1 MGVAMNRKPQMPLAV
16 FETKPGVIKM
26 TKMTI
31 TESADFNWHGYYK
44 EVNIDLFFFQ
54 WRNSLYW
61 NRTSSLWRLHDHNQ
75 LDTSHSVGLL
85 WTNDQHDAETS
96 T

>member
-26 TKMTI
+26 TTMTI

-44 EVNIDLFFFQ
+44 VNIDLFFS
-54 WRNSLYW
+54 NGA
-61 NRTSSLWRLHDHNQ
+61 T
-75 LDTSHSVGLL
+75 
-85 WTNDQHDAETS
+85 AS
-96 T
+96 TATGPPHYGGFTITIS